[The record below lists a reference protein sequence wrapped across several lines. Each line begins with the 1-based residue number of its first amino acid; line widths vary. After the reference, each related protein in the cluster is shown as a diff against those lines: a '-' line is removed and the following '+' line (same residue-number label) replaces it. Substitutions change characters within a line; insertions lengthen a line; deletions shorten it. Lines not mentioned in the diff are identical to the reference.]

1 MYPGFTKSAEEPTAS
16 GEFSSVSGG
25 FQNTASGRFSSVS
38 GGQNITQETDFG
50 WSAGSEA
57 EEVVVGNVR
66 SP

>member
-1 MYPGFTKSAEEPTAS
+1 MATPIAITATTQS
-16 GEFSSVSGG
+16 HCQSGG
-25 FQNTASGRFSSVS
+25 GSGGSGNTASGRFSSVS

-57 EEVVVGNVR
+57 EDVVVGNVR